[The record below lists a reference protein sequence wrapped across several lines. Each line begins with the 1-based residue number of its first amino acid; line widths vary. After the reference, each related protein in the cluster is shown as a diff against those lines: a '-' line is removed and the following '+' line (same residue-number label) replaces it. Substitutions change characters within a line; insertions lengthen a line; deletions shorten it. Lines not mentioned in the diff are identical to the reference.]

1 MLTCAVGSGFMDIRS
16 KEGLTV
22 VDILG
27 SAATKLTEAR
37 IGKQPRNATHN
48 VERYTPNT
56 PVAALVNLQHGE
68 YSPVH

>member
-27 SAATKLTEAR
+27 SAATTSTEAR
-37 IGKQPRNATHN
+37 TGTQARNAAHN
-48 VERYTPNT
+48 VGRYTPNT
-56 PVAALVNLQHGE
+56 PVAALVNLQRGE